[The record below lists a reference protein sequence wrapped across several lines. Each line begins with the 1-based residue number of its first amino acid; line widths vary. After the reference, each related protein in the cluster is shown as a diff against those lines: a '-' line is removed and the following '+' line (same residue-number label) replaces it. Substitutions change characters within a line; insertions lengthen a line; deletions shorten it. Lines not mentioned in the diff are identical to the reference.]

1 MTLFQCAIGAY
12 FKSIEAVKI
21 SDLCGTLAFL
31 VAACEG
37 EADELKKGG
46 AIVSCH
52 TLLTKWAS
60 VSNEGSLT
68 SL

>member
-46 AIVSCH
+46 AHHYCQGYCFLSH
-52 TLLTKWAS
+52 LAH
-60 VSNEGSLT
+60 
-68 SL
+68 